1 MALKENLLPKRTA
14 FLWQIRIGGAGLI
27 FIIALCGFSFLTRWL
42 FLAAAVLTALL
53 AVLLF
58 WYLPRYFKSYEILF
72 PKGAVV
78 INRGVFIKTTHIM
91 PFSRLVYAQSFAT
104 PLAKRMGLAALTL
117 KAARSRIIIP
127 ELNASDVNYFI
138 DFLTKEGEA

>member
-1 MALKENLLPKRTA
+1 MKENLLPKKTVT
-14 FLWQIRIGGAGLI
+14 LWQIRIGLIGFILLVAVCVFGL
-27 FIIALCGFSFLTRWL
+27 LTRWVL
-42 FLAAAVLTALL
+42 LGGAVFAALL
-53 AVLLF
+53 AVFLF

-117 KAARSRIIIP
+117 KAARSSIIIP
-127 ELNASDVNYFI
+127 ELDAKDVDYYI
-138 DFLTKEGEA
+138 DFLAREGEA

>member
-1 MALKENLLPKRTA
+1 MKENQLPKKTVT
-14 FLWQIRIGGAGLI
+14 LWQIRIGLIGLI
-27 FIIALCGFSFLTRWL
+27 LLILVCAFGFLTRWVL
-42 FLAAAVLTALL
+42 LGGAVIAVML
-53 AVLLF
+53 AVFLF

-104 PLAKRMGLAALTL
+104 PLAKKMGLSALAL
-117 KAARSRIIIP
+117 KAARSSIIIP
-127 ELNASDVNYFI
+127 EFDAKDVDYYI
-138 DFLTKEGEA
+138 DFLAKEGEA

>member
-1 MALKENLLPKRTA
+1 MKENLLPKRTA
-14 FLWQIRIGGAGLI
+14 LLWQIRIGGAGLI
-27 FIIALCGFSFLTRWL
+27 LVIALCAFAFLTRWL
-42 FLAAAVLTALL
+42 LLAAAVTSVLL
-53 AVLLF
+53 AVFLF

-91 PFSRLVYAQSFAT
+91 PFSRLVYAQSYAT

-117 KAARSRIIIP
+117 KAARSSIIIP
-127 ELNASDVNYFI
+127 ELNAADVNYFI
-138 DFLTKEGEA
+138 DFLTREGEA

>member
-1 MALKENLLPKRTA
+1 MKENLLPKKTA
-14 FLWQIRIGGAGLI
+14 FLWQIRIGIVGLI
-27 FIIALCGFSFLTRWL
+27 PLTALCALSFLTCWL
-42 FLAAAVLTALL
+42 LLAAAVLAAAL

-72 PKGAVV
+72 PKGAVI

-104 PLAKRMGLAALTL
+104 PLAKAMGLAGLSL
-117 KAARSRIIIP
+117 KAARSSIIVP

-138 DFLTKEGEA
+138 DFLTEEGEG

>member
-1 MALKENLLPKRTA
+1 MKENLLPKRTA

-27 FIIALCGFSFLTRWL
+27 LVIALCAFSFLSRWL
-42 FLAAAVLTALL
+42 FLASAILTALL
-53 AVLLF
+53 AVLLL

-104 PLAKRMGLAALTL
+104 PLAKRMGLAALAL
-117 KAARSRIIIP
+117 KAARSSIIIP
-127 ELNASDVNYFI
+127 ELNAADVNYFI

>member
-1 MALKENLLPKRTA
+1 MKENLLPKRTA
-14 FLWQIRIGGAGLI
+14 LLWQIRIGGAGLI
-27 FIIALCGFSFLTRWL
+27 LVIALCAFAFLTRWL
-42 FLAAAVLTALL
+42 LLAAAGTSVFL
-53 AVLLF
+53 AVFLF

-91 PFSRLVYAQSFAT
+91 PFSRLVYAQSYAT

-117 KAARSRIIIP
+117 KAARSSIIIP
-127 ELNASDVNYFI
+127 ELNAADVNYFI
-138 DFLTKEGEA
+138 DFLTREGEA

>member
-1 MALKENLLPKRTA
+1 ML
-14 FLWQIRIGGAGLI
+14 LWQIRIGLIGIILLIGISAFGL
-27 FIIALCGFSFLTRWL
+27 LTDWVL
-42 FLAAAVLTALL
+42 IGTAVAAAIL
-53 AVLLF
+53 VLLIF

-104 PLAKRMGLAALTL
+104 PLAKKMGLAALTL
-117 KAARSRIIIP
+117 KAARSTVIIP
-127 ELNASDVNYFI
+127 EFDAKDIDYYI
-138 DFLTKEGEA
+138 DFLAREGEE

>member
-1 MALKENLLPKRTA
+1 MKENLLPKRTVS
-14 FLWQIRIGGAGLI
+14 LWQIRIGLLGLFLLVGI
-27 FIIALCGFSFLTRWL
+27 CAFGLLTRWVL
-42 FLAAAVLTALL
+42 LAAAAVAALL
-53 AVLLF
+53 AVFLF

-104 PLAKRMGLAALTL
+104 PLAKKMGLAALTL
-117 KAARSRIIIP
+117 KAARSSIIIP
-127 ELNASDVNYFI
+127 EFDAKDVDYYI
-138 DFLTKEGEA
+138 DFLAKEGEA

>member
-14 FLWQIRIGGAGLI
+14 FLWQIRIGGAGFILI
-27 FIIALCGFSFLTRWL
+27 IVLCGFSFLTGWL

>member
-1 MALKENLLPKRTA
+1 MKENLLPKRTA
-14 FLWQIRIGGAGLI
+14 LLWQIRIGGAGLI
-27 FIIALCGFSFLTRWL
+27 LVIALCAFSFLSRWL
-42 FLAAAVLTALL
+42 LLAAAILTALL
-53 AVLLF
+53 AVLLL

-72 PKGAVV
+72 PKGAIV

-104 PLAKRMGLAALTL
+104 PLAKKMGLAALTL
-117 KAARSRIIIP
+117 KAARSSIIIP
-127 ELNASDVNYFI
+127 ELNAADVNYFI

>member
-1 MALKENLLPKRTA
+1 MKENLLPKRTA

-27 FIIALCGFSFLTRWL
+27 FIIVLCGFSFLTGWL

-127 ELNASDVNYFI
+127 ELNAFDVNYFI

>member
-1 MALKENLLPKRTA
+1 MKENLLPQKTVT
-14 FLWQIRIGGAGLI
+14 LWQIRTGLI
-27 FIIALCGFSFLTRWL
+27 GLVLLILVCAFGFLTRWVL
-42 FLAAAVLTALL
+42 LGAAVIAAVL

-58 WYLPRYFKSYEILF
+58 WYLPRYFRSYEILF

-91 PFSRLVYAQSFAT
+91 PFSRLVYAQSYAT

-117 KAARSRIIIP
+117 KAARSSIIIP
-127 ELNASDVNYFI
+127 ELNVKDVDYFI
-138 DFLTKEGEA
+138 DFLAKEGEA

>member
-1 MALKENLLPKRTA
+1 MKENQLPKKTVT
-14 FLWQIRIGGAGLI
+14 LWQIRIGLIGFILLVAVCAFGL
-27 FIIALCGFSFLTRWL
+27 LTRWVL
-42 FLAAAVLTALL
+42 LGGAVIAVML
-53 AVLLF
+53 AVFLF

-117 KAARSRIIIP
+117 KAARSSIIIP
-127 ELNASDVNYFI
+127 EFNAEDVDYYIN
-138 DFLTKEGEA
+138 FLAREGEA

>member
-1 MALKENLLPKRTA
+1 MKENLLPKRTA
-14 FLWQIRIGGAGLI
+14 FLWQIRIGGAGLVL
-27 FIIALCGFSFLTRWL
+27 IIALCGFSFLTRWL
-42 FLAAAVLTALL
+42 FLAAAVLAALL

-78 INRGVFIKTTHIM
+78 INRGFFIKTTHIM

-104 PLAKRMGLAALTL
+104 PLAKKMGLAALTL

>member
-1 MALKENLLPKRTA
+1 MKENLLPKRTA
-14 FLWQIRIGGAGLI
+14 LLWQIRIGGAG
-27 FIIALCGFSFLTRWL
+27 FILVILLCAFSFLSRWL
-42 FLAAAVLTALL
+42 FLAAAILT
-53 AVLLF
+53 VLLTVLLL

-78 INRGVFIKTTHIM
+78 INRGVLIKTTHIM

-104 PLAKRMGLAALTL
+104 PLAKKMGLAALTL
-117 KAARSRIIIP
+117 KAARSSIIIP
-127 ELNASDVNYFI
+127 ELNAADVNFFI

>member
-1 MALKENLLPKRTA
+1 MKENSLPKRTA
-14 FLWQIRIGGAGLI
+14 FLWQTRIGGAGFILI
-27 FIIALCGFSFLTRWL
+27 IVLCGFSFLTGWL

-72 PKGAVV
+72 PKGAIV

-104 PLAKRMGLAALTL
+104 PLAKRMGLASLTL

-127 ELNASDVNYFI
+127 EFDASDVNCFI

>member
-1 MALKENLLPKRTA
+1 MKENLLPKRTVT
-14 FLWQIRIGGAGLI
+14 LWQIRIGLIGIILLVAVCAFGL
-27 FIIALCGFSFLTRWL
+27 LTRWVL
-42 FLAAAVLTALL
+42 LGATVVAVII
-53 AVLLF
+53 AVFLF

-104 PLAKRMGLAALTL
+104 PLAKRMGLSALTL
-117 KAARSRIIIP
+117 KAARSSIIIP
-127 ELNASDVNYFI
+127 ELNAEDVDYYI
-138 DFLTKEGEA
+138 DFLAKEGEA

>member
-1 MALKENLLPKRTA
+1 MKENQLPKKTVT
-14 FLWQIRIGGAGLI
+14 LWQIRIGLIGLI
-27 FIIALCGFSFLTRWL
+27 LLILVCAFGFLTRWVL
-42 FLAAAVLTALL
+42 LGGAVIAVML
-53 AVLLF
+53 AVFLF

-104 PLAKRMGLAALTL
+104 PLAKKMGLSALAL
-117 KAARSRIIIP
+117 KATRSSIIIP
-127 ELNASDVNYFI
+127 EFDAKDVDYYI
-138 DFLTKEGEA
+138 DFLAKEGEA

>member
-1 MALKENLLPKRTA
+1 MKENILPRRTA
-14 FLWQIRIGGAGLI
+14 FLWQIRIGGAGFILI
-27 FIIALCGFSFLTRWL
+27 IVLCGFSFLTGWL

-58 WYLPRYFKSYEILF
+58 WYLPCYFKSYEILF

-78 INRGVFIKTTHIM
+78 INRGVLIKTTHIM

-138 DFLTKEGEA
+138 DFLTKESEA

>member
-1 MALKENLLPKRTA
+1 MKENLLPQKTVT
-14 FLWQIRIGGAGLI
+14 LWQIRIGLIGLVLLI
-27 FIIALCGFSFLTRWL
+27 LVCAFGFLTRWVL
-42 FLAAAVLTALL
+42 LGAAVIAAVL

-58 WYLPRYFKSYEILF
+58 WYLPRYFRSYEILF

-91 PFSRLVYAQSFAT
+91 PFSRLVYAQSYAT

-117 KAARSRIIIP
+117 KAARSSIIIP
-127 ELNASDVNYFI
+127 ELNVKDVDYFI
-138 DFLTKEGEA
+138 DFLAKEGEA

>member
-1 MALKENLLPKRTA
+1 MKENQLPKKTVT
-14 FLWQIRIGGAGLI
+14 LWQIRIGLIGLI
-27 FIIALCGFSFLTRWL
+27 LLILVCAFGFLTRWVL
-42 FLAAAVLTALL
+42 LGGVVIAVML
-53 AVLLF
+53 AVFLF

-104 PLAKRMGLAALTL
+104 PLAKRMGLSALTL
-117 KAARSRIIIP
+117 KAARSSIIIP
-127 ELNASDVNYFI
+127 ELNAEDVDYYI
-138 DFLTKEGEA
+138 DFLAKEGEA

>member
-1 MALKENLLPKRTA
+1 MKENLLPQKTVT
-14 FLWQIRIGGAGLI
+14 LWQIRTGLI
-27 FIIALCGFSFLTRWL
+27 GLVLLILVCAFGFLTRWAL
-42 FLAAAVLTALL
+42 LGAAVIAAVL

-58 WYLPRYFKSYEILF
+58 WYLPRYFRSYEILF

-91 PFSRLVYAQSFAT
+91 PFSRLVYAQSYAT

-117 KAARSRIIIP
+117 KAARSSIIIP
-127 ELNASDVNYFI
+127 ELNVKDVDYFI
-138 DFLTKEGEA
+138 DFLAKEGEA

>member
-1 MALKENLLPKRTA
+1 MKENMLPKRTA

-27 FIIALCGFSFLTRWL
+27 LVIALCAFAVLTRWL
-42 FLAAAVLTALL
+42 FLAAAIFAALL
-53 AVLLF
+53 AVFLF

-91 PFSRLVYAQSFAT
+91 PFSRLVYAQSYAT
-104 PLAKRMGLAALTL
+104 PLAKRMGLAALSL
-117 KAARSRIIIP
+117 KAARSSIIIP
-127 ELNASDVNYFI
+127 ELNATDVNYFI
-138 DFLTKEGEA
+138 DFLTREGEA